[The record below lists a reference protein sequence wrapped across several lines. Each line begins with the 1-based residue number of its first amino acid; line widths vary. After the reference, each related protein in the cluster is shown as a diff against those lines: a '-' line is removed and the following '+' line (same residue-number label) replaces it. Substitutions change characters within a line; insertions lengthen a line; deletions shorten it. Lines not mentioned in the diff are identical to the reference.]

1 MTQFDQEMKIFEEIR
16 NKYKPIIGFHLVLDL
31 DEYKK
36 GQIIIRKFE
45 LKSEEYRKL
54 VNIETYEKNKE
65 IVIISSNV
73 RKCLQYDSKSLF
85 LMYDYDKNI
94 VFEFFDKAQNPKNLK
109 RTMRQQIDLLVFD
122 LTHPKPDKPIC

>member
-1 MTQFDQEMKIFEEIR
+1 MTQFDQDMKIFEEIR
-16 NKYKPIIGFHLVLDL
+16 NKYKPIKGFHLVLDL

-36 GQIIIRKFE
+36 GQTIIRKFE

-109 RTMRQQIDLLVFD
+109 RTMKQQIDLLVFD
-122 LTHPKPDKPIC
+122 LTHPKSEKPIC

>member
-1 MTQFDQEMKIFEEIR
+1 MTQFDQDMKIFEEIR
-16 NKYKPIIGFHLVLDL
+16 NKYKPIKGFHLVLDL

-36 GQIIIRKFE
+36 GQTIIRKFE

-109 RTMRQQIDLLVFD
+109 RSMKQQIDLLVFD